1 MLQAIVIGG
10 GVTGAGILRDLALR
24 GIKAALVEQGDLVHG
39 TSSRYHGLLHSG
51 GRYAVKDPESAR
63 ECAEENRIVR
73 QIAPFA
79 VEPCGGLFVRL
90 EQDDPAYAR
99 QWVTACRDAGIPVE
113 EVDVDRL
120 RREEPLLS
128 ESVREAY
135 TVPDASVDGWRL
147 VQGNVAAA
155 EALGARVLTYRR
167 VVGLLMDGPRVVG
180 VRLRNLATGE
190 EERLE
195 AEMVIN
201 AAGAWAG
208 QIAAMASVPLS
219 VVADRGVLL
228 VYHGRLTSRVVNRL
242 RKPGNGDIFVPAG
255 SVTLLGTTATP
266 VPDPDNIEVPASEV
280 QELKRLGAEMLPLA
294 AHARVLRA
302 FAGVRP
308 LYGSRSAGNTRELS
322 RTFVVI
328 DHKAEHGI
336 DGLVSIVG
344 GKLTTY
350 RLMAERVV
358 DVAAA
363 HLGVTAPCRTAVEPI
378 LPPPDP
384 TALSRVVHVVG
395 TERARA
401 VADRH
406 PAMLPAVAEAME
418 QPGGAQVVCE
428 CEQVTAGELVAT
440 ARSLTNP
447 SLGDLRRR
455 TRLGMGTCQGGFCG
469 YRAALIL
476 AREGI
481 ISPDRVPDLV
491 ARFQAERWRGVR
503 GGLGGLELR
512 AAELNYALAR
522 SQLAMVPLQGSAGD
536 GAAARGALKAGG
548 VADD

>member
-10 GVTGAGILRDLALR
+10 GATGAGILRDLALR
-24 GIKAALVEQGDLVHG
+24 GVKAALVEQGDLVHG

-63 ECAEENRIVR
+63 ECAVENEIVR
-73 QIAPFA
+73 RIAPFA

-90 EQDDPAYAR
+90 EQDDPAYAGR
-99 QWVTACRDAGIPVE
+99 WVAACREAGIPVE
-113 EVDVDRL
+113 EVDPDRL
-120 RREEPLLS
+120 RREEPLLAG
-128 ESVREAY
+128 SVREAY
-135 TVPDASVDGWRL
+135 AVPDASVDGWRL

-167 VVGLLMDGPRVVG
+167 VTGLLMDGSRVAG
-180 VRLRNLATGE
+180 VRLQNVATGE

-195 AEMVIN
+195 AELVIN

-208 QIAAMASVPLS
+208 RIAAMASISLD

-242 RKPGNGDIFVPAG
+242 RKPGNGDIFVPTG

-266 VPDPDNIEVPASEV
+266 VPDPDDISVPPEEVA
-280 QELKRLGAEMLPLA
+280 ELKRLGAEMLPMA
-294 AHARVLRA
+294 ATARILRA

-308 LYGSRSAGNTRELS
+308 LYGTRSGGNTREIS
-322 RTFVVI
+322 RGFVVI
-328 DHKAEHGI
+328 DHKAEHGVG
-336 DGLVSIVG
+336 GLVSVVG

-350 RLMAERVV
+350 RLMAEKAA
-358 DVAAA
+358 DVAAV
-363 HLGVTAPCRTAVEPI
+363 HLGVTAPCRTAEEPI

-384 TALSRVVHVVG
+384 QAVQRLVHLVG
-395 TERARA
+395 RDRAEA
-401 VADRH
+401 MADRH
-406 PAMLPAVAEAME
+406 PASLPEIAEAVA
-418 QPGGAQVVCE
+418 QPGGRQIVCE
-428 CEQVTAGELVAT
+428 CEQVTAGELVGT
-440 ARSLTNP
+440 ARQLGMP

-469 YRAALIL
+469 YRAALLL

-481 ISPDRVPDLV
+481 VEPEEVPELL

-522 SQLAMVPLQGSAGD
+522 AQLAMAPLPAAQPEETTERG
-536 GAAARGALKAGG
+536 GAVR
-548 VADD
+548 D

>member
-10 GVTGAGILRDLALR
+10 GATGAGILRDLALR
-24 GIKAALVEQGDLVHG
+24 GIRAALVEQGDLVHG

-63 ECAEENRIVR
+63 ECAVENEIVR
-73 QIAPFA
+73 RIAPFA

-90 EQDDPAYAR
+90 EQDDPAYAA
-99 QWVTACRDAGIPVE
+99 QWVRACREAGIPVE
-113 EVDVDRL
+113 EVDLARL
-120 RREEPLLS
+120 RQEEPLLAP
-128 ESVREAY
+128 SVREAY
-135 TVPDASVDGWRL
+135 AVPDASVDGWRL

-155 EALGARVLTYRR
+155 EAYGARVLTYRR
-167 VVGLLMDGPRVVG
+167 VVGLLMEGRRVTG
-180 VRLRNLATGE
+180 VRLLNVATGE

-195 AEMVIN
+195 AELVIN

-208 QIAAMASVPLS
+208 QIAAMAGAPLD

-242 RKPGNGDIFVPAG
+242 RKPGNGDIFVPTG

-266 VPDPDNIEVPASEV
+266 VPDPDDITVPPEEVE
-280 QELKRLGAEMLPLA
+280 ELKRLGAEMLPMA
-294 AHARVLRA
+294 ATARILRA

-308 LYGSRSAGNTRELS
+308 LFGSRAGSSTREIS
-322 RTFVVI
+322 RGFVVL
-328 DHKAEHGI
+328 DHAAEHGVA
-336 DGLVSIVG
+336 GLISVVG

-350 RLMAERVV
+350 RLMAEKVV

-363 HLGVTAPCRTAVEPI
+363 HLGVTAPCRTAEEPI

-384 TALSRVVHVVG
+384 HAVERLVHLVG
-395 TERARA
+395 RDLAQA

-406 PAMLPAVAEAME
+406 PASLPEIVGAME
-418 QPGGAQVVCE
+418 QPGGRQVVCE
-428 CEQVTAGELVAT
+428 CEQVTAGELVGT
-440 ARSLTNP
+440 ARQLWSP

-469 YRAALIL
+469 YRAALL
-476 AREGI
+476 LVREGI
-481 ISPDRVPDLV
+481 AGPEQTPALL

-522 SQLAMVPLQGSAGD
+522 AQLAMEPLASGGTDTTLQLGGAGHD
-536 GAAARGALKAGG
+536 
-548 VADD
+548 

>member
-1 MLQAIVIGG
+1 VLQAIVIGG

-99 QWVTACRDAGIPVE
+99 QWVAACRDAGIPVE

>member
-10 GVTGAGILRDLALR
+10 GATGAGILRDLALR
-24 GIKAALVEQGDLVHG
+24 GIRAALVEQGDLVHG

>member
-1 MLQAIVIGG
+1 VLQAIVIGG

>member
-10 GVTGAGILRDLALR
+10 GATGAGILRDLALR
-24 GIKAALVEQGDLVHG
+24 GVRAALVEQGDLVHG

-63 ECAEENRIVR
+63 ECAVENQIVR
-73 QIAPFA
+73 RIAPFA

-99 QWVTACRDAGIPVE
+99 RWVAACREAGIPVE
-113 EVDVDRL
+113 EVDPDRL
-120 RREEPLLS
+120 RREEPLLAG
-128 ESVREAY
+128 SVCEAWA
-135 TVPDASVDGWRL
+135 VPDAAVDGWRL
-147 VQGNVAAA
+147 VRGNVAAA
-155 EALGARVLTYRR
+155 EARGARVFTYRR
-167 VVGLLMDGPRVVG
+167 VVGLLMDGRRVAG
-180 VRLRNLATGE
+180 VRLLNLATGE

-195 AEMVIN
+195 AELVIN

-208 QIAAMASVPLS
+208 QIAAMAGAPLD

-266 VPDPDNIEVPASEV
+266 VPDPDDISVPPEEVE
-280 QELKRLGAEMLPLA
+280 ELKRLGAEMLPMA
-294 AHARVLRA
+294 ATARILRA

-308 LYGSRSAGNTRELS
+308 LFGSGPGGNTREIS
-322 RTFVVI
+322 RGFAVI
-328 DHKAEHGI
+328 DHEAQHGVP
-336 DGLVSIVG
+336 GLLSVVG

-350 RLMAERVV
+350 RMMAEKAV

-363 HLGVTAPCRTAVEPI
+363 RLGVTVPCRTAEEPI

-384 TALSRVVHVVG
+384 DAVRRLVHLVG
-395 TERARA
+395 RDLAQA

-406 PAMLPAVAEAME
+406 PATLPQIAEAIAR
-418 QPGGAQVVCE
+418 PGGRQVVCE
-428 CEQVTAGELVAT
+428 CEQVTAGELVGT
-440 ARSLTNP
+440 ARELGAP

-469 YRAALIL
+469 YRAALLL

-481 ISPDRVPDLV
+481 VAPEQVPALL

-522 SQLAMVPLQGSAGD
+522 AQLAMEPAAGTAD
-536 GAAARGALKAGG
+536 AVAQMGGAGH
-548 VADD
+548 D

>member
-10 GVTGAGILRDLALR
+10 GATGAGILRDLAMR
-24 GIKAALVEQGDLVHG
+24 GVSAALVEQGDLVHG

-63 ECAEENRIVR
+63 ECAVENQIVR
-73 QIAPFA
+73 RIAPFA

-90 EQDDPAYAR
+90 EQDDPEYAR
-99 QWVTACRDAGIPVE
+99 QWVAACREAGIPVE
-113 EVDVDRL
+113 EVDLERL
-120 RREEPLLS
+120 RRDEPLLAG
-128 ESVREAY
+128 SVREAY
-135 TVPDASVDGWRL
+135 AVPDAAVDGWRL

-167 VVGLLMDGPRVVG
+167 VVGLLMDGRRVAG
-180 VRLRNLATGE
+180 VRLLNLATGE

-195 AEMVIN
+195 AELVIN

-208 QIAAMASVPLS
+208 RIAAMASVPLD

-242 RKPGNGDIFVPAG
+242 RRPGNGDIFVPAG

-266 VPDPDNIEVPASEV
+266 VPDPDDITVPPEEVA
-280 QELKRLGAEMLPLA
+280 ELKRLGAEMVPMA
-294 AHARVLRA
+294 ATARILRA

-308 LYGSRSAGNTRELS
+308 LFGKGTGGSTREIS
-322 RTFVVI
+322 RGFAVI
-328 DHKAEHGI
+328 DHAAEHGVP
-336 DGLVSIVG
+336 GLISVVG

-350 RLMAERVV
+350 RLMAEKAV

-363 HLGVTAPCRTAVEPI
+363 HLGVKAPCRTAEEPI

-384 TALSRVVHVVG
+384 KAVERVVHLVG
-395 TERARA
+395 RDLARA

-406 PAMLPAVAEAME
+406 PATLPQIAAAME
-418 QPGGAQVVCE
+418 RPGGRQVVCE
-428 CEQVTAGELVAT
+428 CEQVTAGELVGT
-440 ARSLTNP
+440 ARQLESP

-469 YRAALIL
+469 YRAALLL

-481 ISPDRVPDLV
+481 VAPEQVPALLS
-491 ARFQAERWRGVR
+491 RFQAERWRGVR
-503 GGLGGLELR
+503 SGLGGLEIR

-522 SQLAMVPLQGSAGD
+522 AQLAVEPVPDGETEAVTPMGGAGHD
-536 GAAARGALKAGG
+536 
-548 VADD
+548 

>member
-99 QWVTACRDAGIPVE
+99 QWVAACRDAGIPVE

>member
-1 MLQAIVIGG
+1 VLQAIVIGG

-99 QWVTACRDAGIPVE
+99 QWVAACRDAGIPVE

-522 SQLAMVPLQGSAGD
+522 SQVAMVPLQGSAGD

>member
-10 GVTGAGILRDLALR
+10 GATGAGILRDLALR
-24 GIKAALVEQGDLVHG
+24 GIRAALVEQGDLVHG

-63 ECAEENRIVR
+63 ECAVENEIVR
-73 QIAPFA
+73 RIAPFA

-90 EQDDPAYAR
+90 EQDDPAYAA
-99 QWVTACRDAGIPVE
+99 QWVRACREAGIPVE
-113 EVDVDRL
+113 EVDLARL
-120 RREEPLLS
+120 RQEEPLLAP
-128 ESVREAY
+128 SVREAY
-135 TVPDASVDGWRL
+135 AVPDASVDGWRL

-155 EALGARVLTYRR
+155 EAYGARVLTYRR
-167 VVGLLMDGPRVVG
+167 VVGLLMEGRRVTG
-180 VRLRNLATGE
+180 VRLLNVATGE

-195 AEMVIN
+195 AELVIN

-208 QIAAMASVPLS
+208 QIAAMAGAPLD

-242 RKPGNGDIFVPAG
+242 RKPGNGDIFVPTG

-266 VPDPDNIEVPASEV
+266 VPDPDDITVPPEEVE
-280 QELKRLGAEMLPLA
+280 ELKRLGAEMLPMA
-294 AHARVLRA
+294 ATARILRA

-308 LYGSRSAGNTRELS
+308 LFGSRAGSSTREIS
-322 RTFVVI
+322 RGFVVL
-328 DHKAEHGI
+328 DHAAEHGVA
-336 DGLVSIVG
+336 GLISVVG

-350 RLMAERVV
+350 RLMAEKVV

-363 HLGVTAPCRTAVEPI
+363 HLGVTAPCRTAEEPI

-384 TALSRVVHVVG
+384 HAVERLVHLVG
-395 TERARA
+395 RDLAQA

-406 PAMLPAVAEAME
+406 PASLPEIVGAME
-418 QPGGAQVVCE
+418 QPGGRQVVCE
-428 CEQVTAGELVAT
+428 CEQVTAGELVGT
-440 ARSLTNP
+440 ARQLGSP

-469 YRAALIL
+469 YRAALL
-476 AREGI
+476 LVREGI
-481 ISPDRVPDLV
+481 AGPEQTPALL

-522 SQLAMVPLQGSAGD
+522 AQLAMEPLASGGTDTTLQLGGAGHD
-536 GAAARGALKAGG
+536 
-548 VADD
+548 

>member
-10 GVTGAGILRDLALR
+10 GATGAGILRDLALR
-24 GIKAALVEQGDLVHG
+24 GIRAALVEQGDLVHG

-63 ECAEENRIVR
+63 ECAVENEIVR
-73 QIAPFA
+73 RIAPFA

-90 EQDDPAYAR
+90 EQDDPAYAA
-99 QWVTACRDAGIPVE
+99 QWVRACREAGIPVE
-113 EVDVDRL
+113 EVDLARL
-120 RREEPLLS
+120 RQEEPLLAP
-128 ESVREAY
+128 SVREAY
-135 TVPDASVDGWRL
+135 AVPDASVDGWRL

-155 EALGARVLTYRR
+155 EAYEARVLTYRR
-167 VVGLLMDGPRVVG
+167 VVGLLMEGRRVTG
-180 VRLRNLATGE
+180 VRLLNVATGE

-195 AEMVIN
+195 AELVIN

-208 QIAAMASVPLS
+208 QIAAMAGAPLD

-242 RKPGNGDIFVPAG
+242 RKPGNGDIFVPTG

-266 VPDPDNIEVPASEV
+266 VPDPDDITVPPEEVE
-280 QELKRLGAEMLPLA
+280 ELKRLGAEMLPMA
-294 AHARVLRA
+294 ATARILRA

-308 LYGSRSAGNTRELS
+308 LFGARAGSSTREIS
-322 RTFVVI
+322 RGFVVL
-328 DHKAEHGI
+328 DHAAEHGVA
-336 DGLVSIVG
+336 GLISVVG

-350 RLMAERVV
+350 RLMAEKVV

-363 HLGVTAPCRTAVEPI
+363 RLGVTVPCRTAEEPI

-384 TALSRVVHVVG
+384 DAVRRLVHLVG
-395 TERARA
+395 RDLAQA

-406 PAMLPAVAEAME
+406 PASLPEIVGAME
-418 QPGGAQVVCE
+418 QPGGRQVVCE
-428 CEQVTAGELVAT
+428 CEQVTAGELVGT
-440 ARSLTNP
+440 ARQLGSP

-469 YRAALIL
+469 YRAALL
-476 AREGI
+476 LVREGI
-481 ISPDRVPDLV
+481 AGPEQTPALL

-522 SQLAMVPLQGSAGD
+522 AQLAMEPLASGGTDTTLQLGGAGHD
-536 GAAARGALKAGG
+536 
-548 VADD
+548 